1 MAVLTWTE
9 SQQYNFVSKLITTWG
24 ECAVVREKGSD
35 PYTDTLF
42 TPHTPVMHVKSIIYT
57 YIRRF
62 SVNRVCGPR
71 SQRQGPHKQ
80 GAERGERGR
89 RRGSGMKERER
100 SLENQTN
107 VYYVYDVYPVT
118 F

>member
-1 MAVLTWTE
+1 MPFYSCVILKNTLC
-9 SQQYNFVSKLITTWG
+9 NF
-24 ECAVVREKGSD
+24 
-35 PYTDTLF
+35 
-42 TPHTPVMHVKSIIYT
+42 IIL
-57 YIRRF
+57 
-62 SVNRVCGPR
+62 SGCGPR
-71 SQRQGPHKQ
+71 SQRQGPHEQ